1 MAIYKDVGLIF
12 SLLKAIF
19 LTFFSIY
26 EMVDIM
32 DISKSLNVS
41 IRTVM
46 KNLEIIKFVPDHLK
60 TKKMCKYAVRKL
72 PFY

>member
-1 MAIYKDVGLIF
+1 
-12 SLLKAIF
+12 
-19 LTFFSIY
+19 
-26 EMVDIM
+26 MVDIM